1 MARGT
6 KKTIEEKITAKQ
18 ELISALLTRIESE
31 KKELEA
37 MYEEKRIK
45 DLGTVNDLIE
55 EAGLSPEEAVE
66 ALQQYLDSR
75 MANAS

>member
-1 MARGT
+1 MARRP

-45 DLGTVNDLIE
+45 DLGTVNDMIA
-55 EAGLSPEEAVE
+55 EAGLSAEEAKE
-66 ALQQYLDSR
+66 ALQKYLDQR

>member
-1 MARGT
+1 MARGP

-37 MYEEKRIK
+37 LYEEKRIK

-55 EAGLSPEEAVE
+55 EAGLSP
-66 ALQQYLDSR
+66 
-75 MANAS
+75 

>member
-1 MARGT
+1 MARGP
-6 KKTIEEKITAKQ
+6 KKSIEERITAKQ

-37 MYEEKRIK
+37 LYEEKRIK

-66 ALQQYLDSR
+66 ALYLDSR

>member
-1 MARGT
+1 MARGP
-6 KKTIEEKITAKQ
+6 KKSIEERITAKQ

-37 MYEEKRIK
+37 LYDEKRIK

-55 EAGLSPEEAVE
+55 EAGLSPEEAAE